1 MDVSVCACM
10 HTYMTGNRGDSETG
24 RALQES
30 LKQEWAMVPVWCEG
44 KDYLGRQ
51 RGTEQSRREGQWRS
65 VNKWLNNNK
74 YTNIY
79 TYECHNDA
87 FICKLIKS
95 NQCCGG
101 GGCKGREGGVGS
113 GVERRMV
120 LSLHNSTTLPRLGRW
135 ETRPTWT
142 TQLDLS
148 QTAGGDGKE

>member
-1 MDVSVCACM
+1 M
-10 HTYMTGNRGDSETG
+10 
-24 RALQES
+24 
-30 LKQEWAMVPVWCEG
+30 
-44 KDYLGRQ
+44 
-51 RGTEQSRREGQWRS
+51 
-65 VNKWLNNNK
+65 NKWLNNNK